1 MDQRLPREIKAVRD
15 RITEIERERLTLA
28 EPDYERRGELRDE
41 EHDLETRLARLVET
55 ATGDGEGE
63 AEKKAAEH
71 TDLTRS
77 PRLPEAGASH

>member
-1 MDQRLPREIKAVRD
+1 MDQRLPEEIKAVRD

-28 EPDYERRGELRDE
+28 EADSERRAELHDE
-41 EHDLETRLARLVET
+41 EHDLEARLADLVET

-77 PRLPEAGASH
+77 PRLPDAGAGH